1 MSQPDYICNVLTRM
15 SSCRVFLSF
24 FYCYFISLYLLSLYF
39 FIFVIKLVIFIKFNQ
54 FNHLNLD
61 FFFYKTLSSF

>member
-24 FYCYFISLYLLSLYF
+24 F
-39 FIFVIKLVIFIKFNQ
+39 FVILFHFIYCRCIFLFLL
-54 FNHLNLD
+54 LN
-61 FFFYKTLSSF
+61 